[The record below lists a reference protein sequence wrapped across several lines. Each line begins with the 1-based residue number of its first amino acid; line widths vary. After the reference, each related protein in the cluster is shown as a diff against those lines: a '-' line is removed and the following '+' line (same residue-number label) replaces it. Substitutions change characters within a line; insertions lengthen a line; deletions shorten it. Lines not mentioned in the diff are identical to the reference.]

1 MNIHNLKDK
10 KIQAYV
16 ELINEAEFSDPE
28 FKLQSEE
35 KLRKQIF
42 SKPHYSL
49 DDYFAAFDEEKMVA
63 VGHSR
68 FDPKYFN
75 ENVRKANFW
84 IHILPEYFDSNVAQ
98 DIFKKILENLAKHKI
113 NRIDSRSYLSNSKK
127 VELLETLG
135 FKRTPY
141 QRWAMKRDPNG
152 VKVPELPEGYIYRN
166 PRIPEEIET
175 IVDVANQ
182 AYATRGWKN
191 AFNVENMSKSDYY
204 TDTNSH
210 PGNFVIERT
219 ADNKIVASISSH
231 IDKNFNK
238 LKNKKRGGTYLLI
251 VIPEERKKGF
261 GKALTAAST
270 NWIAEQGMEEAFLG
284 VNHQNPDAVK
294 VYTDI
299 GYERFD
305 GIQGFEYDVVN

>member
-1 MNIHNLKDK
+1 MNIRNLKDED
-10 KIQAYV
+10 IQAYS
-16 ELINEAEFSDPE
+16 ELINTAEFSDPE
-28 FKLQSEE
+28 FKLQTVE
-35 KLRKQIF
+35 KIRKHIF

-49 DDYFAAFDEEKMVA
+49 DDYFAAFDEGNLVA

-68 FDPKYFN
+68 FDPKYFD
-75 ENVRKANFW
+75 ENVRMANYW
-84 IHILPEYFDSNVAQ
+84 INVLPEYFDSSVGKA
-98 DIFKKILENLAKHKI
+98 IFEKILENLSKHNINKI
-113 NRIDSRSYLSNSKK
+113 SSRTYLSNSKK
-127 VELLETLG
+127 VVLLESLG

-152 VKVPELPEGYIYRN
+152 VKVPKLPKGYTYRN
-166 PRIPEEIET
+166 PKIPDEIEK
-175 IVDVANQ
+175 IVELAND
-182 AYATRGWKN
+182 AYSTRGWKN
-191 AFNVENMSKSDYY
+191 AFNLENMSKSDYF
-204 TDTNSH
+204 TDPSSH

-219 ADNKIVASISSH
+219 ADGKIVASISSH
-231 IDKNFNK
+231 IDNNFNK

-294 VYTDI
+294 VYTDM

-305 GIQGFEYDVVN
+305 GIQGFEFDLV